1 MTWASKGNSPKDVRP
16 SGDQARSPN
25 QTPRGRTTVRRSVE
39 QMTVAE
45 FYYAWVGWSSR
56 QVELQQQAWERTRWE
71 AWVLTSIQLEKKD
84 RKPMC
89 EMYPL
94 PWDKADITPP
104 ALSIEE
110 RRERVNEML
119 KCIEK

>member
-1 MTWASKGNSPKDVRP
+1 MGMRP
-16 SGDQARSPN
+16 QEF
-25 QTPRGRTTVRRSVE
+25 E
-39 QMTVAE
+39 QMTAAE

-71 AWVLTSIQLEKKD
+71 AWVLTSIQLDKKD
-84 RKPMC
+84 RKPMH

-104 ALSIEE
+104 VLSIEE
-110 RRERVNEML
+110 RRERVNEIMQ
-119 KCIEK
+119 CIEK

>member
-1 MTWASKGNSPKDVRP
+1 MH
-16 SGDQARSPN
+16 
-25 QTPRGRTTVRRSVE
+25 
-39 QMTVAE
+39 
-45 FYYAWVGWSSR
+45 
-56 QVELQQQAWERTRWE
+56 
-71 AWVLTSIQLEKKD
+71 
-84 RKPMC
+84 

-104 ALSIEE
+104 ELTIEE

>member
-1 MTWASKGNSPKDVRP
+1 MTA
-16 SGDQARSPN
+16 
-25 QTPRGRTTVRRSVE
+25 
-39 QMTVAE
+39 AE

-71 AWVLTSIQLEKKD
+71 AWVLTSIQLDKKD
-84 RKPMC
+84 RKPMH

-94 PWDKADITPP
+94 PWDKADITLPE
-104 ALSIEE
+104 LTIEE

-119 KCIEK
+119 KCIEM

>member
-1 MTWASKGNSPKDVRP
+1 MGMRPAEFELMTA
-16 SGDQARSPN
+16 
-25 QTPRGRTTVRRSVE
+25 
-39 QMTVAE
+39 AE

-71 AWVLTSIQLEKKD
+71 AWVLTSIQLDKKD
-84 RKPMC
+84 RKPMH

-104 ALSIEE
+104 DLSIEE
-110 RRERVNEML
+110 RRERVNEIMQ
-119 KCIEK
+119 CIEK